1 MVKKILEDRKVKQE
15 EEFEVLYGGKGT
27 IELSWEAFEALDE
40 KDFGDR
46 GFLSPGGAA
55 GFLGV
60 SRARVHQL
68 EAQGVIR
75 AFRIKF
81 PVNKK
86 DYLEGLPLYLRLMI
100 KVPKDECYIYI
111 PEIDLLNYRKRIGG
125 KAGSEYIIPEGK
137 K

>member
-1 MVKKILEDRKVKQE
+1 LKKKKELEE
-15 EEFEVLYGGKGT
+15 LYGGKGT

-40 KDFGDR
+40 NNFGGR

-60 SRARVHQL
+60 SRARIHQM

-75 AFRIKF
+75 AFRIRF
-81 PVNKK
+81 PVDKK
-86 DYLEGLPLYLRLMI
+86 EYLEGLPLYIRLMI

-111 PEIDLLNYRKRIGG
+111 PEIDLINYRKKIGG
-125 KAGSEYIIPEGK
+125 KAGSEYMIPVGK